1 MRIDVVH
8 TQKEIYFDK
17 KKIKLGRLKSEA
29 RMKV

>member
-17 KKIKLGRLKSEA
+17 KKKIGRLKSET